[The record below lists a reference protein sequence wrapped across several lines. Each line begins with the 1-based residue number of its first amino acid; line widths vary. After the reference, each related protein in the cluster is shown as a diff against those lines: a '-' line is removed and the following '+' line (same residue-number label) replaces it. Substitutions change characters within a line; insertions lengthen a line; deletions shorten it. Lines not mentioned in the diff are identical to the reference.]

1 MSQTKLSMAYK
12 YQDNTIIKLPY
23 SDFNERTS
31 KEFRFKIKDLIAN
44 YDHFTI
50 IVDFSKINFI
60 DDSGLAAIVYA
71 WHKCSNN
78 NIQFMVCNL
87 NEISTLLLLRKGLD
101 KILQISFNLK
111 EAINIGNQYI
121 QRKNR
126 FDAEKRNIKKVF
138 GDFDQDIKSKVA

>member
-1 MSQTKLSMAYK
+1 MSQPKLPMAYK

-23 SDFNERTS
+23 SDFNEKTS
-31 KEFRFKIKDLIAN
+31 KEFRFKIKDLITN

-50 IVDFSKINFI
+50 IVDFSRVNFI
-60 DDSGLAAIVYA
+60 DESGLAAIVYA

-78 NIQFMVCNL
+78 NIQFMACNL

-121 QRKNR
+121 QRKHK
-126 FDAEKRNIKKVF
+126 FDTEKSNIKKVF
-138 GDFDQDIKSKVA
+138 GNFDQDIKSKVA